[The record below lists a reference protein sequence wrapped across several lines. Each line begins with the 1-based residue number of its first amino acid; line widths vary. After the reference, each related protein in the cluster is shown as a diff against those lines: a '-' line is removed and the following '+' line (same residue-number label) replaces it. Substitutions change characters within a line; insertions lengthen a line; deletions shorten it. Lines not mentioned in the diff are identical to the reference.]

1 MFEDTHRL
9 VGRCIRR
16 DEKAWEEFIGRFS
29 GLLYY
34 SARERLQRNGIAF
47 SRQDIEDIVQGV
59 FLEIWERGRLEEV
72 RDRRKIKA
80 WLSIMG
86 QTRALNFVRQKKERL
101 LRQDE
106 LYRIDNIKVYRDEQV
121 AGEIMEKLEGL
132 IEELGARGKIV
143 LRLNIVYGKTHK
155 EIAGLMNISINTVS
169 TIVARKKRELKKK
182 LEEF

>member
-9 VGRCIRR
+9 VERCIRR

-34 SARERLQRNGIAF
+34 SAQERLRRNGIAF

-59 FLEIWERGRLEEV
+59 FLEIWEKGRLEEV

-86 QTRALNFVRQKKERL
+86 QTRALNFVRQKRERL

-106 LYRIDNIKVYRDEQV
+106 LYRIDNIKVYRDELIS
-121 AGEIMEKLEGL
+121 GEVMEKLEGL
-132 IEELGARGKIV
+132 IEELGAREKVI
-143 LRLNIVYGKTHK
+143 LRLSIIHGKKHK
-155 EIAGLMNISINTVS
+155 EIAGFMKLSINTVS
-169 TIVARKKRELKKK
+169 TIIARRKKVLKKF
-182 LEEF
+182 LIG

>member
-9 VGRCIRR
+9 VERCIRR

-34 SARERLQRNGIAF
+34 SAQERLRRNGIAF

-86 QTRALNFVRQKKERL
+86 QTRALNFVRKKRERL

-106 LYRIDNIKVYRDEQV
+106 LYRIDNLKVYKDEQV
-121 AGEIMEKLEGL
+121 AGEVMEKLEGL
-132 IEELGARGKIV
+132 IEELGAREKVI
-143 LRLNIVYGKTHK
+143 LRLSIIHGKKHK
-155 EIAGLMNISINTVS
+155 EIARFMKLPINTVS
-169 TIVARKKRELKKK
+169 TIIARRKKALKKS
-182 LEEF
+182 LIG